1 MMIPADHEKRQRFHA
16 KKMDR
21 AWPPGESAAGIA
33 LREFVMP
40 SFFQIVANTP
50 LWVWPLMVFVIG
62 LGCYGLRP
70 RTVPPWR
77 LGILPMVGLA
87 TSLTGIVQSAQPGL
101 ALAGWS
107 LALLVA
113 APLGYG
119 IGRRRAVRL
128 TDDGRLA
135 IAGGWFM
142 LLFGLSIFAVRYALG
157 VLFGVAPALR
167 VEPFWIALSG
177 GVGGLI
183 AGIGIGW
190 LGGLLLRARRRS
202 FVVG

>member
-1 MMIPADHEKRQRFHA
+1 
-16 KKMDR
+16 
-21 AWPPGESAAGIA
+21 
-33 LREFVMP
+33 MP
-40 SFFQIVANTP
+40 SPFQIVANTP

-70 RTVPPWR
+70 RTVAPWR
-77 LGILPMVGLA
+77 LGILPMVGLS
-87 TSLTGIVQSAQPGL
+87 TSLGAIVQAAQPGL
-101 ALAGWS
+101 AAAGWS
-107 LALLVA
+107 LALLAA

-128 TDDGRLA
+128 LDNGRLE

-157 VLFGVAPALR
+157 VLFGVAPALQA
-167 VEPFWIALSG
+167 EPFWIGLSG

-190 LGGLLLRARRRS
+190 LGGLLLRARRLS
-202 FVVG
+202 AVAG

>member
-1 MMIPADHEKRQRFHA
+1 
-16 KKMDR
+16 
-21 AWPPGESAAGIA
+21 
-33 LREFVMP
+33 MP

-50 LWVWPLMVFVIG
+50 LWVWPLMVFVVG
-62 LGCYGLRP
+62 LGCYGLRL
-70 RTVPPWR
+70 RTVTPWR
-77 LGILPMVGLA
+77 LGILPMVGLG
-87 TSLTGIVQSAQPGL
+87 TSLAGIVQSARPGL

-107 LALLVA
+107 LALLAA

-128 TDDGRLA
+128 LDGGRLA

-167 VEPFWIALSG
+167 VEPFWIALPDEVHERLPKRTHRFEG
-177 GVGGLI
+177 CAQALPI
-183 AGIGIGW
+183 AIV
-190 LGGLLLRARRRS
+190 RRRELHPRVARYV
-202 FVVG
+202 FPELHEPV

>member
-1 MMIPADHEKRQRFHA
+1 
-16 KKMDR
+16 
-21 AWPPGESAAGIA
+21 
-33 LREFVMP
+33 MP

-50 LWVWPLMVFVIG
+50 LWVWPVMVFVIG

-77 LGILPMVGLA
+77 LGILPLVGLGS
-87 TSLTGIVQSAQPGL
+87 SLAGIIQSAQPGL

-107 LALLVA
+107 LALLAV

-119 IGRRRAVRL
+119 IGRRRSVRL
-128 TDDGRLA
+128 LDDRRFE

-157 VLFGVAPALR
+157 VLCGVAPALR
-167 VEPFWIALSG
+167 VEPLWIGLSG
-177 GVGGLI
+177 GIGGLI
-183 AGIGIGW
+183 AGIGMGW
-190 LGGLLLRARRRS
+190 LAGLLLRARRLS
-202 FVVG
+202 ALAG